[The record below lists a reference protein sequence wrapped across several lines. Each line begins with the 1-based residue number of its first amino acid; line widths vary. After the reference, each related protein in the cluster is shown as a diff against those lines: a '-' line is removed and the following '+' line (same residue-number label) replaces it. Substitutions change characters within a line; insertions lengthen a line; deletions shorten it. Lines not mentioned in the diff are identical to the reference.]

1 MVVENFQYFN
11 YEIKKDAK
19 IASKFFHIYQIF
31 INEMC
36 ISIRYN
42 FPTMIGK
49 EVANMALYEIKNYIK
64 LLCIRID
71 HIESYMVDELNTS
84 DEQEIN
90 DFIKMYKHRK
100 GLKILIFE
108 MDDEAHIVT
117 YEQMQSF
124 IHTLHVFDY
133 IRQIIEN
140 ESNKFVVIHNNE
152 TSLDVLQTD
161 SYLHKLLGLSK

>member
-1 MVVENFQYFN
+1 MKCAFQLG
-11 YEIKKDAK
+11 I
-19 IASKFFHIYQIF
+19 IF
-31 INEMC
+31 IHRN
-36 ISIRYN
+36 
-42 FPTMIGK
+42 

-71 HIESYMVDELNTS
+71 HIESYVVDEINTS
-84 DEQEIN
+84 DEKEIN
-90 DFIKMYKHRK
+90 EFINTYKHRK

-108 MDDEAHIVT
+108 MTDEAHMIT

-140 ESNKFVVIHNNE
+140 ETNKLVVVNDNE
-152 TSLDVLQTD
+152 SPDALQTD
-161 SYLHKLLGLSK
+161 SYLHRLLDLSK

>member
-1 MVVENFQYFN
+1 MKCAFQSGIIFLSRNEVE
-11 YEIKKDAK
+11 
-19 IASKFFHIYQIF
+19 
-31 INEMC
+31 
-36 ISIRYN
+36 
-42 FPTMIGK
+42 
-49 EVANMALYEIKNYIK
+49 NMALYEIKNYIK

-71 HIESYMVDELNTS
+71 HIESYVVDELNTS
-84 DEQEIN
+84 DEKEIN

-108 MDDEAHIVT
+108 MTDEAHMIT

-140 ESNKFVVIHNNE
+140 ETNKLVVVNDSE
-152 TSLDVLQTD
+152 SPDAFQTD
-161 SYLHKLLGLSK
+161 SYLHRLLELGK

>member
-1 MVVENFQYFN
+1 MKCAFQSG
-11 YEIKKDAK
+11 I
-19 IASKFFHIYQIF
+19 IF
-31 INEMC
+31 LSRN
-36 ISIRYN
+36 
-42 FPTMIGK
+42 

-71 HIESYMVDELNTS
+71 HIESYVVDELNTS
-84 DEQEIN
+84 DEKEIN
-90 DFIKMYKHRK
+90 DFIKMYKHRR

-108 MDDEAHIVT
+108 MSDDVHIIT

-140 ESNKFVVIHNNE
+140 ETNKLVVVNDSE
-152 TSLDVLQTD
+152 SPDALQTD
-161 SYLHKLLGLSK
+161 SYLHRLLDLSK